1 LPLALLEVS
10 PTLLPAQNVVGPPGV
25 IVGVA
30 GSGLTVTT
38 VAADAALLQPVA
50 VVVTV

>member
-10 PTLLPAQNVVGPPGV
+10 PKLEQKVVEPAGV
-25 IVGVA
+25 IVGV
-30 GSGLTVTT
+30 GGIGLTVTT
-38 VAADAALLQPVA
+38 VAADAGLVQLLA